1 MISEGLRRREKQKM
15 YFMLP
20 KQQFLLSRESNTS
33 CTFSYKSGNEQSRR
47 GNDKNTVFL
56 KRATISICLW
66 ESIIMEIYGNLT
78 HNIFR
83 TTCRQLWTTK
93 VFRNYEKREEN
104 EIGFYVISDY
114 ETNSVL
120 SAPSAEVASSTDF
133 WVSKNCQ
140 CKSHNNQTLR
150 QY

>member
-1 MISEGLRRREKQKM
+1 MKDWEGERNRKCILCYRNSNFCSLEKATQVV
-15 YFMLP
+15 
-20 KQQFLLSRESNTS
+20 LSATEEGRSNQDVEMRKIL
-33 CTFSYKSGNEQSRR
+33 C
-47 GNDKNTVFL
+47 FL
-56 KRATISICLW
+56 KRATISICIW

-93 VFRNYEKREEN
+93 VFWNYEKREEN
-104 EIGFYVISDY
+104 EMGFYVISDY
-114 ETNSVL
+114 ETNSVFPV
-120 SAPSAEVASSTDF
+120 PSAAVASSTEL
-133 WVSKNCQ
+133 WANKNCQ